1 MRDIPEGS
9 IRVNPSVFPSRPG
22 VPRHPRRSRPR
33 WSPCGPRGLRP
44 LLVAALAA
52 TVFLGCETGG
62 TGGASDPVPPTFAED
77 PDAGKLAGIQQRF
90 DGRGA
95 LSPDDFDT
103 LRGLG
108 ERHPHEPGVRALL
121 ERVLLARE
129 DWHAL
134 IDLRTLTPPHERT
147 DREWRA
153 LATLLVKAQRY
164 DDACRVLDRL
174 VSGHPDDVE
183 LRWSRAFADY
193 YRGQYAR
200 AVEALDTYETE
211 LLAAGH
217 TQTLLFRGLSRFQ
230 LDEMDAAVADLEAY
244 VARAPD
250 DIAGLNG
257 LARALVA
264 VGRDDEADPLLARV
278 EALHDR
284 RNTAESQQAYLA
296 AKARGLDEALS
307 AGRFD
312 EAETIILELLPRV
325 EGPFKQQLEAVL
337 RDIRSRAGRAGQ
349 GAR

>member
-1 MRDIPEGS
+1 LRDIPEGS
-9 IRVNPSVFPSRPG
+9 IRVNPSVSPSRPG
-22 VPRHPRRSRPR
+22 APSRPWCPRLR
-33 WSPCGPRGLRP
+33 WNPRGPRGLRP
-44 LLVAALAA
+44 LLVVALAA
-52 TVFLGCETGG
+52 ATLVGCETGG
-62 TGGASDPVPPTFAED
+62 TGGGSDSVPPVFAED

-90 DGRGA
+90 DARGA

-108 ERHPHEPGVRALL
+108 ERHPHEPGVRTLL

-129 DWHAL
+129 DWNAL
-134 IDLRTLTPPHERT
+134 IDLRTLTPPDQRT

-164 DDACRVLDRL
+164 DDACRILDRL
-174 VSGHPDDVE
+174 VADHPDDVE

-193 YRGQYAR
+193 YRGRYAR
-200 AVEALDTYETE
+200 AIDAFDAYEQE
-211 LLAAGH
+211 LLTAGH

-230 LDEMDAAVADLEAY
+230 LDEMEAAVTDLEAY
-244 VARAPD
+244 VSRAPD

-264 VGRDDEADPLLARV
+264 VGRGEEAAPLLERV

-284 RNTAESQQAYLA
+284 RNTTESQQAYLA
-296 AKARGLDEALS
+296 AKARHLDEALS
-307 AGRFD
+307 AGRVD

-337 RDIRSRAGRAGQ
+337 RDIRSKGGRAGQ